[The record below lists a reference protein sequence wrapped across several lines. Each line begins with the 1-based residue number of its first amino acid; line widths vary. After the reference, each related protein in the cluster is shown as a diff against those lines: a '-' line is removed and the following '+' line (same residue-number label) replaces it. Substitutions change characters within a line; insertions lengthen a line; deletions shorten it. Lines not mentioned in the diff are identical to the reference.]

1 MLIYSCSDLIFA
13 TKIRST
19 AEVLRVE
26 SRPARN
32 LDMLR
37 ARLDQVDD
45 GKVNEPVTVVMIDLE
60 LGEQAFELIKLA
72 AQHTAKVSG
81 ADSEEGS
88 AGMSGGDS
96 GEGGPTVIAF
106 APHVMTEAM
115 AGAERIGADLVM
127 ARGSFTN
134 QLPELI
140 KQYGS

>member
-32 LDMLR
+32 LEMMR

-45 GKVNEPVTVVMIDLE
+45 GKVNEPVTGVMIDLE
-60 LGEQAFELIKLA
+60 LGEQAFELVKLA
-72 AQHTAKVSG
+72 AQHAAKVSG
-81 ADSEEGS
+81 ADSGDLSEGS
-88 AGMSGGDS
+88 SAGVR
-96 GEGGPTVIAF
+96 PTVIAF

-140 KQYGS
+140 QQYGS